1 MVDTLEVL
9 RRISFFE
16 NLPENILKEI
26 AEISITLHA
35 KRGQVIFTKNTKA
48 TGFYIL
54 KEGMLK
60 LYTIEPISGKEQIVK
75 IVKPI
80 TLFGEAASLSEDY
93 FPVNVEALEDAE
105 ILYIDRRKLLQL
117 AEKYPQICF
126 NISSVLSE
134 RLYHLVNLVE
144 TLIIGGAIPRV
155 AKYLLQHQK
164 NGVVEN
170 FKTTLVANMLGL
182 TPEAVSKSIGTLK
195 ARGIIKKDKKR
206 IEILNLKAL
215 KGLVG
220 EV

>member
-9 RRISFFE
+9 REIPFFK

-35 KRGQVIFTKNTKA
+35 KRGQTIFTKNSKA

-54 KEGMLK
+54 KEGVLK
-60 LYTIEPISGKEQIVK
+60 LYTVEPLSGREQIVK

-80 TLFGEAASLSEDY
+80 TLFGEAASLNEGY
-93 FPVNVEALEDAE
+93 FPVNVEALEDSK
-105 ILYIDRRKLLQL
+105 ILYIERKKLLQL

-155 AKYLLQHQK
+155 AKYLLQQQRG
-164 NGVVEN
+164 GVVEN

-206 IEILNLKAL
+206 IEILDLESLKD
-215 KGLVG
+215 LVG